1 MFIFLKKKTYYAITK
16 KKKIT
21 NLEKTNKN
29 KNLTHFD
36 VMILSDP
43 LNSRKLL
50 IQN

>member
-1 MFIFLKKKTYYAITK
+1 MFIFLKKKKTYYAIT